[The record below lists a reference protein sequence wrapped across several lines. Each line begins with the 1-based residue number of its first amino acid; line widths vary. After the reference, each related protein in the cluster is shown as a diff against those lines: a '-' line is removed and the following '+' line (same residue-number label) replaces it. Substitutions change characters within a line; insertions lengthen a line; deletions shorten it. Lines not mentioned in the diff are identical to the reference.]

1 MENNNKV
8 LSFSSFLNEA
18 ERKGL
23 KKEKINVVILTG
35 VSEDNKT
42 ADSFVKESKK
52 RGFTCHVVN
61 VNQSTL
67 NIGKGETD
75 FIDFDGKKVVINKS
89 DTVFI
94 PRRGVISNSYTK
106 KIMLQLQKGGYFTL
120 NSLESM
126 DVCENKYVTAQVMEE
141 YDLPVPRYSLI
152 QNEENLDRALAEVG
166 GKFPII
172 MKLLSGTQGIGVSIV
187 DSYASYKSVYQTIKK
202 LNPSSEILVQEKIDS
217 NFDLRIQVIVKNL
230 GEINYEENPDNFI
243 ILGAMKRKAI
253 KKDFRTNY
261 SLGGEVEKY
270 ELPEKLKKIACN
282 AAAAVGCHWCGVDLM
297 IDSKS
302 KKPYILEVN
311 SSPGTEGISKALGV
325 PIVSEVIGYISDKNN
340 WILPEYSIGYLET
353 LTIPDVGEFVAKF
366 DTGNG
371 SSACSFHVDKMEI
384 KGEKIHWEIKGK
396 KFVNTIVHEAKTRT
410 GKIVNERP
418 VIELDIEFNG
428 RLYDKVRV
436 SPLDR
441 TDFSAPFLVNRIFM
455 NRIGVKIDPDREFLV
470 TQEIGGYTKNKSKL
484 GYGKAKG
491 DPHSGIKFE

>member
-1 MENNNKV
+1 MENNKV
-8 LSFSSFLNEA
+8 LDFSSFLNE
-18 ERKGL
+18 GIGG
-23 KKEKINVVILTG
+23 KKEKINIVILTG

-52 RGFTCHVVN
+52 RGYTCYIVN
-61 VNQSTL
+61 VNESTV
-67 NIGKGETD
+67 NIGKEEKD
-75 FIDFDGKKVVINKS
+75 YIEFDNKKIEISKS

-106 KIMLQLQKGGYFTL
+106 KVMLQLQKGGYFTL

-126 DVCENKYVTAQVMEE
+126 EVCENKYVTAQVMEE

-152 QNEENLDRALAEVG
+152 QNEEGLDKALEKIG

-202 LNPSSEILVQEKIDS
+202 LNPASEILVQEKINS

-230 GEINYEENPDNFI
+230 GEVNYEENPDNFI
-243 ILGAMKRKAI
+243 VLGAMKRKAI

-261 SLGGEVEKY
+261 SLGGQVEKY
-270 ELPEKLKKIACN
+270 NLPEKLKRIACN
-282 AAAAVGCHWCGVDLM
+282 AAAAVGCHWCGVDIM
-297 IDSKS
+297 IDSSS

-325 PIVSEVIGYISDKNN
+325 PIVSEVIDYISDKNN

-353 LTIPDVGEFVAKF
+353 VTIPGIGEFVAKF

-371 SSACSFHVDKMEI
+371 SSACSFHVDKMEV
-384 KGEKIHWEIKGK
+384 KKDKIHWEIKGK
-396 KFVNTIVHEAKTRT
+396 KFTNDLVREVKTRT
-410 GKIVNERP
+410 GKVVDERP
-418 VIELDIEFNG
+418 IMELDIEFNG
-428 RLYDKVRV
+428 RLYDKVRIAPV
-436 SPLDR
+436 DR
-441 TDFSAPFLVNRIFM
+441 TDFSSPFLVNRIFM

-470 TQEIGGYTKNKSKL
+470 TKEINGYTKHKTGL
-484 GYGKAKG
+484 GFGKAKG
-491 DPHSGIKFE
+491 DPHSGIKFK

>member
-1 MENNNKV
+1 MEENKV
-8 LSFSSFLNEA
+8 FGFLSFLNESRGRA
-18 ERKGL
+18 
-23 KKEKINVVILTG
+23 KKEKINIVILTG
-35 VSEDNKT
+35 VSEENKT

-61 VNQSTL
+61 VNDSSVI
-67 NIGKGETD
+67 IGKEEKD
-75 FIDFDGKKVVINKS
+75 YIQVEDKKIEISKS

-106 KIMLQLQKGGYFTL
+106 KVMLQLQKGGYFTL

-141 YDLPVPRYSLI
+141 YDLPVPKYSLI
-152 QNEENLDRALAEVG
+152 QNEHGLDKALMEIG

-230 GEINYEENPDNFI
+230 GEVNYEENPDNFI
-243 ILGAMKRKAI
+243 VLGAMKRKAI

-261 SLGGEVEKY
+261 SLGGQVEKY
-270 ELPEKLKKIACN
+270 NLPEKLKRIACN

-325 PIVSEVIGYISDKNN
+325 PIVAEVIDYVSDKDN

-353 LTIPDVGEFVAKF
+353 VTIPNVGEFVGKF

-371 SSACSFHVDKMEI
+371 SSACSFHVDKLEV
-384 KGEKIHWEIKGK
+384 KGKKVHWEIKGK
-396 KFVNTIVHEAKTRT
+396 KFVNPLVHEAKTRT

-418 VIELDIEFNG
+418 IIELDIEFNG
-428 RLYDKVRV
+428 RIYDKVKIAPV
-436 SPLDR
+436 DR

-470 TQEIGGYTKNKSKL
+470 TKEINGYTKNKTGL
-484 GYGKAKG
+484 GFGKAKG